1 MKKVFFLLLIL
12 ISISGFSQNFN
23 GGIIVGISTSQ
34 VSGDEL
40 GGFNKAGIM
49 TGVFTNFPINS
60 VLNLQMEMCYIQK
73 GSNNPKMNDNHI
85 PDISL
90 SYIEVPILIKYQQ
103 SQTIFIECGIETA
116 FFISGHDND
125 LYGIIPKTQY
135 SKEFSKIDLGL
146 FLGMDYVLTEKI
158 VLNSRIS
165 NSIFPIR
172 EHASEATFLLNK
184 GQYNSVLS
192 FTLHY
197 QI

>member
-1 MKKVFFLLLIL
+1 MKKVFFLFLIF

-23 GGIIVGISTSQ
+23 GGIVVGISTSQ
-34 VSGDEL
+34 VSGDNL

-73 GSNNPKMNDNHI
+73 GSNNPKMNENGYQ
-85 PDISL
+85 DISL

-103 SQTIFIECGIETA
+103 SKTMFIECGIETA
-116 FFISGHDND
+116 FLIKGNDND
-125 LYGIIPKTQY
+125 LYGIIEPQIQ
-135 SKEFSKIDLGL
+135 SDEFSKIDLGL
-146 FLGMDYVLTEKI
+146 FLGMDYVLTDKI

-165 NSIFPIR
+165 NSILPIR
-172 EHASEATFLLNK
+172 EHADGATFLMNK
-184 GQYNSVLS
+184 GKYNSVLS

>member
-49 TGVFTNFPINS
+49 TGVFTNLSINS

-73 GSNNPKMNDNHI
+73 GSNNPKMNENQI
-85 PDISL
+85 TDISL
-90 SYIEVPILIKYQQ
+90 SYIEVPVLIKYQQ

-116 FFISGHDND
+116 FYIEGHDNG
-125 LYGIIPKTQY
+125 LSGIITNQY
-135 SKEFSKIDLGL
+135 TKEFSKFDLGL

-172 EHASEATFLLNK
+172 
-184 GQYNSVLS
+184 
-192 FTLHY
+192 LHKHRRIPY
-197 QI
+197 